1 MLRGS
6 ARSAQ
11 TLKTT
16 RCAPPSFPQIIQA
29 ILIWQVPAVVNIE
42 QPQRPAPCIGTI
54 VVNDEIA
61 IGAKL
66 PAHFDDNDG
75 RGRAVTGQIEL
86 SDDDEAFAFGESE
99 TR

>member
-29 ILIWQVPAVVNIE
+29 ILIWQVPAMVNIE

-54 VVNDEIA
+54 AVNDEIA

-75 RGRAVTGQIEL
+75 RGHAVTGQIEL
-86 SDDDEAFAFGESE
+86 SDDDEAFVFGESE

>member
-1 MLRGS
+1 M
-6 ARSAQ
+6 
-11 TLKTT
+11 
-16 RCAPPSFPQIIQA
+16 
-29 ILIWQVPAVVNIE
+29 VNIE

-54 VVNDEIA
+54 AVNDEIA

-75 RGRAVTGQIEL
+75 RGHAVTGQIEL
-86 SDDDEAFAFGESE
+86 SDDDEAFVFGESE